1 MIIGRVAFLLPM
13 TKMCA
18 VVALVLTSGCAS
30 EHPQMVAA
38 TQKTSAPGDDHI
50 TCLTELPTGTLI
62 PTRVCKSKAAGDSGV
77 QTIKDAVNQAKV
89 APHPGSSN

>member
-1 MIIGRVAFLLPM
+1 MIIGRVALLLPM

-18 VVALVLTSGCAS
+18 LVAVVLTSGCAS
-30 EHPQMVAA
+30 EHPQVAA
-38 TQKTSAPGDDHI
+38 TQKTSAPGGDQI
-50 TCLTELPTGTLI
+50 TCLTELPTGTLV

-77 QTIKDAVNQAKV
+77 QTIKDAVTQAKV